1 MIKFKPGVGL
11 FTEDDMSSTVNTQ
24 NSMNP
29 PRANG
34 TVNNIPP
41 KQPNLNVD
49 FDDGEGNANPKPA
62 NPMGSVSSTV
72 NNVKPSAPTNT
83 LNTGT
88 STPNNNSSNSSTTTT
103 APTAS
108 TTNNP
113 ANPANVNNNPGKRPV
128 GEEVMTKEFKQIVS
142 EYMDIMDYKTNKRL
156 YALDE
161 DEQNTVLLSLTNKI
175 YQMIVAKIDDIE
187 KGDIPK
193 SRGDITRLPK
203 YQQLKDCAKTLT
215 AIFEQYKED
224 TTPVRVI
231 ENAIANLEDNADVFT
246 QSYMAKIDFGI
257 MLYESVT
264 LAVIGSISYM
274 IACCIE
280 YVKDPKNDGLTIVM
294 DKTGVAKVKEHLLYE
309 NLVKFNESCRTND
322 VENALRPLIKNRTQN
337 LFGVGGFV
345 LVKGILIAIPLIL
358 ALIPLIKDLVYYFFA
373 ARQRVSVYFDIQAD
387 LLEMNAAE
395 LKDNPN
401 ITTDAD
407 KKSVIR
413 KQLQVARTFRQ
424 IADKLAVEAKTA
436 ENKADKEIKKD
447 NKKYRIDDVETNPAE
462 VSDGPLF

>member
-1 MIKFKPGVGL
+1 MITYQAGIRPFN
-11 FTEDDMSSTVNTQ
+11 EDDMSSTVNTP

-29 PRANG
+29 PRSNG

-41 KQPNLNVD
+41 KETKPANIN
-49 FDDGEGNANPKPA
+49 FDDGEGDANPKPI
-62 NPMGSVSSTV
+62 NPAGNVASTV
-72 NNVKPSAPTNT
+72 NMVKPSAPTNT
-83 LNTGT
+83 N
-88 STPNNNSSNSSTTTT
+88 STPTSNNI
-103 APTAS
+103 
-108 TTNNP
+108 
-113 ANPANVNNNPGKRPV
+113 ANPANQMNNNPNKRAV

-142 EYMDIMDYKTNKRL
+142 EYMDITDYKTNTRL
-156 YALDE
+156 YNLDE
-161 DEQNTVLLSLTNKI
+161 AEQNTVLLSLTNKL
-175 YQMIVAKIDDIE
+175 YQMIVAKIDDVE

-203 YQQLKDCAKTLT
+203 YNQLKECAKTLT
-215 AIFEQYKED
+215 SIFEQYKED
-224 TTPVRVI
+224 TAPIKVI
-231 ENAIANLEDNADVFT
+231 ENAIDNLEDNSDVFV
-246 QSYMAKIDFGI
+246 QSYMAKVDFGI
-257 MLYESVT
+257 MIYESVT
-264 LAVIGSISYM
+264 LAVIGSLSYM

-309 NLVKFNESCRTND
+309 NLVKFNEACRTND
-322 VENALRPLIKNRTQN
+322 IENALRPLIKNRTQN
-337 LFGVGGFV
+337 LFGVGGLV
-345 LVKGILIAIPLIL
+345 LVKGLLIAVPVII
-358 ALIPLIKDLVYYFFA
+358 ALIPLVKDLVYYFFA

-387 LLEMNAAE
+387 LLEMNANE

-407 KKSVIR
+407 RKSVIR

-447 NKKYRIDDVETNPAE
+447 NKKYRIDDVETNPADA
-462 VSDGPLF
+462 SDGPLF

>member
-1 MIKFKPGVGL
+1 MITYQAGIRPFN
-11 FTEDDMSSTVNTQ
+11 EDDMSSTVNTP

-29 PRANG
+29 PRSNG

-41 KQPNLNVD
+41 KETKPANIN
-49 FDDGEGNANPKPA
+49 FDDGEGDANPKPI
-62 NPMGSVSSTV
+62 NPAGNVGSTV
-72 NNVKPSAPTNT
+72 NMVKPSAPTNT
-83 LNTGT
+83 N
-88 STPNNNSSNSSTTTT
+88 STPSNNI
-103 APTAS
+103 
-108 TTNNP
+108 
-113 ANPANVNNNPGKRPV
+113 ANPANQMNNNPNKRAV

-142 EYMDIMDYKTNKRL
+142 EYMDITDYKTNTRL
-156 YALDE
+156 YNLDE
-161 DEQNTVLLSLTNKI
+161 AEQNTVLLSLTNKL
-175 YQMIVAKIDDIE
+175 YQMIVAKIDDVE

-203 YQQLKDCAKTLT
+203 YNQLKECAKTLT
-215 AIFEQYKED
+215 SIFEQYKED
-224 TTPVRVI
+224 TAPIKVI
-231 ENAIANLEDNADVFT
+231 ENAIDNLEDNSDVFV
-246 QSYMAKIDFGI
+246 QSYMAKVDFGI
-257 MLYESVT
+257 MIYESVT
-264 LAVIGSISYM
+264 LAVIGSLSYM

-309 NLVKFNESCRTND
+309 NLVKFNEACRTND
-322 VENALRPLIKNRTQN
+322 IENAIRPLIKNRTQN
-337 LFGVGGFV
+337 LFGVGGLV
-345 LVKGILIAIPLIL
+345 LVKGILIAIPVII
-358 ALIPLIKDLVYYFFA
+358 ALIPLVKDLVYYFFA

-387 LLEMNAAE
+387 LLEMNANE

-407 KKSVIR
+407 RKSVIR

-447 NKKYRIDDVETNPAE
+447 NKKYRIDDVETNPADA
-462 VSDGPLF
+462 SDGPLF

>member
-1 MIKFKPGVGL
+1 MITYQAGIRPFN
-11 FTEDDMSSTVNTQ
+11 EDDMSSTVNTP

-29 PRANG
+29 PRSNG

-41 KQPNLNVD
+41 KETKPANIN
-49 FDDGEGNANPKPA
+49 FDDGEGDANPKPI
-62 NPMGSVSSTV
+62 NPAGNVASTV
-72 NNVKPSAPTNT
+72 NMVKPSAPTNT
-83 LNTGT
+83 NNTP
-88 STPNNNSSNSSTTTT
+88 SNNI
-103 APTAS
+103 
-108 TTNNP
+108 
-113 ANPANVNNNPGKRPV
+113 ANPANQMNNNPNKRAV

-142 EYMDIMDYKTNKRL
+142 EYMDITDYKTNTRL
-156 YALDE
+156 YNLDE
-161 DEQNTVLLSLTNKI
+161 AEQNTVLLSLTNKL
-175 YQMIVAKIDDIE
+175 YQMIVAKIDDVE

-203 YQQLKDCAKTLT
+203 YNQLKECAKTLT
-215 AIFEQYKED
+215 SIFEQYKED
-224 TTPVRVI
+224 TAPIKVI
-231 ENAIANLEDNADVFT
+231 ENAIDNLEDNSDVFV
-246 QSYMAKIDFGI
+246 QSYMAKVDFGI
-257 MLYESVT
+257 MIYESVT
-264 LAVIGSISYM
+264 LAVIGSLSYM

-309 NLVKFNESCRTND
+309 NLVKFNEACRTND
-322 VENALRPLIKNRTQN
+322 IENAIRPLIKNRTQN
-337 LFGVGGFV
+337 LFGVGGLV
-345 LVKGILIAIPLIL
+345 LVKGILIAIPVII
-358 ALIPLIKDLVYYFFA
+358 ALIPLVKDLVYYFFA

-387 LLEMNAAE
+387 LLEMNANE

-407 KKSVIR
+407 RKSVIR

-447 NKKYRIDDVETNPAE
+447 NKKYRIDDVETNPADA
-462 VSDGPLF
+462 SDGPLF

>member
-1 MIKFKPGVGL
+1 MITYQAGIRPFN
-11 FTEDDMSSTVNTQ
+11 EDDMSSTVNTP

-29 PRANG
+29 PRSNG

-41 KQPNLNVD
+41 KETKPANIN
-49 FDDGEGNANPKPA
+49 FDDGEGDANPKPI
-62 NPMGSVSSTV
+62 NPAGNVASTV
-72 NNVKPSAPTNT
+72 NMVKPSAPTNT
-83 LNTGT
+83 N
-88 STPNNNSSNSSTTTT
+88 STPSNNI
-103 APTAS
+103 AS
-108 TTNNP
+108 P
-113 ANPANVNNNPGKRPV
+113 ANQMNNNPNKRAV

-142 EYMDIMDYKTNKRL
+142 EYMDITDYKTNTRL
-156 YALDE
+156 YNLDE
-161 DEQNTVLLSLTNKI
+161 AEQNTVLLSLTNKL
-175 YQMIVAKIDDIE
+175 YQMIVAKIDDVE

-203 YQQLKDCAKTLT
+203 YNQLKECAKTLT
-215 AIFEQYKED
+215 SIFEQYKED
-224 TTPVRVI
+224 TAPVKVI
-231 ENAIANLEDNADVFT
+231 ENAIDNLEDNSDVFV
-246 QSYMAKIDFGI
+246 QAYMAKVDFGI
-257 MLYESVT
+257 MIYESVT
-264 LAVIGSISYM
+264 LAVIGSLSYM

-309 NLVKFNESCRTND
+309 NLVKFNEACRTND
-322 VENALRPLIKNRTQN
+322 IENAIRPLIKNRTQN
-337 LFGVGGFV
+337 LFGVGGLV
-345 LVKGILIAIPLIL
+345 LVKGILIAIPVII
-358 ALIPLIKDLVYYFFA
+358 ALIPLVKDLVYYFFA

-387 LLEMNAAE
+387 LLEMNANE

-407 KKSVIR
+407 RKSVIR

-447 NKKYRIDDVETNPAE
+447 NKKYRIDDVETNPSE

>member
-1 MIKFKPGVGL
+1 MITYQAGIRPFN
-11 FTEDDMSSTVNTQ
+11 EDDMSSTVNTP

-29 PRANG
+29 PRSNG

-41 KQPNLNVD
+41 KETKPANIN
-49 FDDGEGNANPKPA
+49 FDDGEGDANPKPI
-62 NPMGSVSSTV
+62 NPAGNVASTV
-72 NNVKPSAPTNT
+72 NMVKPSAPTNT
-83 LNTGT
+83 NNTP
-88 STPNNNSSNSSTTTT
+88 SNNI
-103 APTAS
+103 
-108 TTNNP
+108 
-113 ANPANVNNNPGKRPV
+113 ANPANQMNNNPNKRAV

-142 EYMDIMDYKTNKRL
+142 EYMDITDYKTNTRL
-156 YALDE
+156 YNLDE
-161 DEQNTVLLSLTNKI
+161 AEQNTVLLSLTNKL
-175 YQMIVAKIDDIE
+175 YQMIVAKIDDVE

-203 YQQLKDCAKTLT
+203 YNQLKECAKTLT
-215 AIFEQYKED
+215 SIFEQYKED
-224 TTPVRVI
+224 TAPIKVI
-231 ENAIANLEDNADVFT
+231 ENAIDNLEDNSDVFV
-246 QSYMAKIDFGI
+246 QSYMAKVDFGI
-257 MLYESVT
+257 MIYESVT
-264 LAVIGSISYM
+264 LAVIGSLSYM

-309 NLVKFNESCRTND
+309 NLVKFNEACRTND
-322 VENALRPLIKNRTQN
+322 IENALRPLIKNRTQN
-337 LFGVGGFV
+337 LFGVGGLV
-345 LVKGILIAIPLIL
+345 LVKGLLIAVPVII
-358 ALIPLIKDLVYYFFA
+358 ALIPLVKDLVYYFFA

-387 LLEMNAAE
+387 LLEMNANE

-407 KKSVIR
+407 RKSVIR

-447 NKKYRIDDVETNPAE
+447 NKKYRIDDVETNPADA
-462 VSDGPLF
+462 SDGPLF

>member
-1 MIKFKPGVGL
+1 MITYQAGIRPFN
-11 FTEDDMSSTVNTQ
+11 EDDMSSTVNTP

-29 PRANG
+29 PRSNG

-41 KQPNLNVD
+41 KETKPANIN
-49 FDDGEGNANPKPA
+49 FDDGEGDANPKPI
-62 NPMGSVSSTV
+62 NPAGNVASTV
-72 NNVKPSAPTNT
+72 NMVKPSAPTNT
-83 LNTGT
+83 NNTP
-88 STPNNNSSNSSTTTT
+88 SNNI
-103 APTAS
+103 
-108 TTNNP
+108 
-113 ANPANVNNNPGKRPV
+113 ANPANQMNNNPNKRAV

-142 EYMDIMDYKTNKRL
+142 EYMDITDYKTNTRL
-156 YALDE
+156 YNLDE
-161 DEQNTVLLSLTNKI
+161 AEQNTVLLSLTNKL

-203 YQQLKDCAKTLT
+203 YNQLKECAKTLT
-215 AIFEQYKED
+215 SIFEQYKED
-224 TTPVRVI
+224 TAPVKVI
-231 ENAIANLEDNADVFT
+231 ENAIDNLEDNSDVFV
-246 QSYMAKIDFGI
+246 QAYMAKVDFGI
-257 MLYESVT
+257 MIYESVT
-264 LAVIGSISYM
+264 LAVIGSLSYM

-309 NLVKFNESCRTND
+309 NLVKFNEACRTND
-322 VENALRPLIKNRTQN
+322 IENAIRPLIKNRTQN
-337 LFGVGGFV
+337 LFGVGGLV
-345 LVKGILIAIPLIL
+345 LVKGLLIAVPVII
-358 ALIPLIKDLVYYFFA
+358 ALIPLVKDLVYYFFA

-387 LLEMNAAE
+387 LLEMNANE

-407 KKSVIR
+407 RKSVIR

-447 NKKYRIDDVETNPAE
+447 NKKYRIDDVETNPADA
-462 VSDGPLF
+462 SDGPLF

>member
-1 MIKFKPGVGL
+1 MITYQAGIRPFN
-11 FTEDDMSSTVNTQ
+11 EDDMSSTVNTP

-29 PRANG
+29 PRSNG

-41 KQPNLNVD
+41 KETKPANIN
-49 FDDGEGNANPKPA
+49 FDDGEGDANPKPI
-62 NPMGSVSSTV
+62 NPAGNVASTV
-72 NNVKPSAPTNT
+72 NMVKPSAPTNT
-83 LNTGT
+83 NT
-88 STPNNNSSNSSTTTT
+88 TPSNNI
-103 APTAS
+103 
-108 TTNNP
+108 
-113 ANPANVNNNPGKRPV
+113 ANPANQMNNNPNKRAV

-142 EYMDIMDYKTNKRL
+142 EYMDITDYKTNTRL
-156 YALDE
+156 YNLDE
-161 DEQNTVLLSLTNKI
+161 AEQNTVLLSLTNKL
-175 YQMIVAKIDDIE
+175 YQMIVAKIDDVE

-203 YQQLKDCAKTLT
+203 YNQLKECAKTLT
-215 AIFEQYKED
+215 SIFEQYKED
-224 TTPVRVI
+224 TAPVKVI
-231 ENAIANLEDNADVFT
+231 ENAIDNLEDNSDVFV
-246 QSYMAKIDFGI
+246 QSYMAKVDFGI
-257 MLYESVT
+257 MIYESVT
-264 LAVIGSISYM
+264 LAVIGSLSYM

-309 NLVKFNESCRTND
+309 NLVKFNEACRTND
-322 VENALRPLIKNRTQN
+322 IENAIRPLIKNRTQN
-337 LFGVGGFV
+337 LFGVGGLV
-345 LVKGILIAIPLIL
+345 LVKGILIAIPVII
-358 ALIPLIKDLVYYFFA
+358 ALIPLVKDLVYYFFA

-387 LLEMNAAE
+387 LLEMNANE

-407 KKSVIR
+407 RKSVIR

-447 NKKYRIDDVETNPAE
+447 NKKYRIDDVETNPADA
-462 VSDGPLF
+462 SDGPLF

>member
-1 MIKFKPGVGL
+1 MITYQAGIRPFN
-11 FTEDDMSSTVNTQ
+11 EDDMSSTVNTP

-29 PRANG
+29 PRSNG

-41 KQPNLNVD
+41 KETKPANIN
-49 FDDGEGNANPKPA
+49 FDDGEGDANPKPI
-62 NPMGSVSSTV
+62 NPAGNVASTV
-72 NNVKPSAPTNT
+72 NMVKPSAPTNT
-83 LNTGT
+83 N
-88 STPNNNSSNSSTTTT
+88 STPSNNI
-103 APTAS
+103 AS
-108 TTNNP
+108 P
-113 ANPANVNNNPGKRPV
+113 ANQMNNNPNKRAV

-142 EYMDIMDYKTNKRL
+142 EYMDITDYKTNTRL
-156 YALDE
+156 YNLDE
-161 DEQNTVLLSLTNKI
+161 AEQNTVLLSLTNKL
-175 YQMIVAKIDDIE
+175 YQMIVAKIDDVE

-203 YQQLKDCAKTLT
+203 YNQLKECAKTLT
-215 AIFEQYKED
+215 SIFEQYKED
-224 TTPVRVI
+224 TAPVKVI
-231 ENAIANLEDNADVFT
+231 ENAIDNLEDNSDVFV
-246 QSYMAKIDFGI
+246 QAYMAKVDFGI
-257 MLYESVT
+257 MIYESVT
-264 LAVIGSISYM
+264 LAVIGSLSYM

-309 NLVKFNESCRTND
+309 NLVKFNEACRTND
-322 VENALRPLIKNRTQN
+322 IENAIRPLIKNRTQN
-337 LFGVGGFV
+337 LFGVGGLV
-345 LVKGILIAIPLIL
+345 LVKGILIAIPVII
-358 ALIPLIKDLVYYFFA
+358 ALIPLVKDLVYYFFA

-387 LLEMNAAE
+387 LLEMNANE

-407 KKSVIR
+407 RKSVIR

-447 NKKYRIDDVETNPAE
+447 NKKYRIDDVETNPADA
-462 VSDGPLF
+462 SDGPLF

>member
-1 MIKFKPGVGL
+1 MITYQAGIRPFN
-11 FTEDDMSSTVNTQ
+11 EDDMSSTVNTP

-29 PRANG
+29 PRSNG

-41 KQPNLNVD
+41 KETKPANIN
-49 FDDGEGNANPKPA
+49 FDDGEGDANPKPI
-62 NPMGSVSSTV
+62 NPAGNVASTV
-72 NNVKPSAPTNT
+72 NMVKPSAPTNT
-83 LNTGT
+83 NNTP
-88 STPNNNSSNSSTTTT
+88 SNNI
-103 APTAS
+103 
-108 TTNNP
+108 
-113 ANPANVNNNPGKRPV
+113 ANPANQMNNNPNKRAV

-142 EYMDIMDYKTNKRL
+142 EYMDITDYKTNTRL
-156 YALDE
+156 YNLDE
-161 DEQNTVLLSLTNKI
+161 AEQNTVLLSLTNKL

-203 YQQLKDCAKTLT
+203 YNQLKECAKTLT
-215 AIFEQYKED
+215 SIFEQYKED
-224 TTPVRVI
+224 TAPIKVI
-231 ENAIANLEDNADVFT
+231 ENAIDNLEDNSDVFV
-246 QSYMAKIDFGI
+246 QSYMAKVDFGI
-257 MLYESVT
+257 MIYESVT
-264 LAVIGSISYM
+264 LAVIGSLSYM

-309 NLVKFNESCRTND
+309 NLVKFNEACRTND
-322 VENALRPLIKNRTQN
+322 IENAIRPLIKNRTQN
-337 LFGVGGFV
+337 LFGVGGLV
-345 LVKGILIAIPLIL
+345 LVKGLLIAVPVII
-358 ALIPLIKDLVYYFFA
+358 ALIPLVKDLVYYFFA

-387 LLEMNAAE
+387 LLEMNANE

-407 KKSVIR
+407 RKSVIR

-447 NKKYRIDDVETNPAE
+447 NKKYRIDDVETNPADA
-462 VSDGPLF
+462 SDGPLF

>member
-1 MIKFKPGVGL
+1 MITYQAGIRPFN
-11 FTEDDMSSTVNTQ
+11 EDDMSSTVNTP

-29 PRANG
+29 PRSNG

-41 KQPNLNVD
+41 KETKPANIN
-49 FDDGEGNANPKPA
+49 FDDGEGDANPKPI
-62 NPMGSVSSTV
+62 NPAGNVASTV
-72 NNVKPSAPTNT
+72 NMVKPSAPTNT
-83 LNTGT
+83 NNTP
-88 STPNNNSSNSSTTTT
+88 SNNI
-103 APTAS
+103 
-108 TTNNP
+108 
-113 ANPANVNNNPGKRPV
+113 ANPANQMNNNPNKRAV

-142 EYMDIMDYKTNKRL
+142 EYMDITDYKTNTRL
-156 YALDE
+156 YNLDE
-161 DEQNTVLLSLTNKI
+161 AEQNTVLLSLTNKL

-203 YQQLKDCAKTLT
+203 YNQLKECAKTLT
-215 AIFEQYKED
+215 SIFEQYKED
-224 TTPVRVI
+224 TVPIKVI
-231 ENAIANLEDNADVFT
+231 ENAIDNLEDNSDVFV
-246 QSYMAKIDFGI
+246 QSYMAKVDFGI
-257 MLYESVT
+257 MIYESVT
-264 LAVIGSISYM
+264 LAVIGSLSYM

-309 NLVKFNESCRTND
+309 NLVKFNEACRTND
-322 VENALRPLIKNRTQN
+322 IENAIRPLIKNRTQN
-337 LFGVGGFV
+337 LFGVGGLV
-345 LVKGILIAIPLIL
+345 LVKGLLIAVPVII
-358 ALIPLIKDLVYYFFA
+358 ALIPLVKDLVYYFFA

-387 LLEMNAAE
+387 LLEMNANE

-401 ITTDAD
+401 ITTDSD
-407 KKSVIR
+407 RKSVIR

-447 NKKYRIDDVETNPAE
+447 NKKYRIDDVETNPADA
-462 VSDGPLF
+462 SDGPLF

>member
-1 MIKFKPGVGL
+1 MITYQAGIRPFN
-11 FTEDDMSSTVNTQ
+11 EDDMSSTVNTP

-29 PRANG
+29 PRSNG

-41 KQPNLNVD
+41 KETKPANIN
-49 FDDGEGNANPKPA
+49 FDDGEGDANPKPI
-62 NPMGSVSSTV
+62 NPAGNVASTV
-72 NNVKPSAPTNT
+72 NMVKPSAPTNT
-83 LNTGT
+83 NNTP
-88 STPNNNSSNSSTTTT
+88 SNNI
-103 APTAS
+103 
-108 TTNNP
+108 
-113 ANPANVNNNPGKRPV
+113 ANPANQMNNNPNKRAV

-142 EYMDIMDYKTNKRL
+142 EYMDITDYKTNTRL
-156 YALDE
+156 YNLDE
-161 DEQNTVLLSLTNKI
+161 AEQNTVLLSLTNKL
-175 YQMIVAKIDDIE
+175 YQMIVAKIDDVE

-203 YQQLKDCAKTLT
+203 YNQLKECAKTLT
-215 AIFEQYKED
+215 SIFEQYKED
-224 TTPVRVI
+224 TAPIKVI
-231 ENAIANLEDNADVFT
+231 ENAIDNLEDNSDVFV
-246 QSYMAKIDFGI
+246 QSYMAKVDFGI
-257 MLYESVT
+257 MIYESVT
-264 LAVIGSISYM
+264 LAVISSLSYM

-309 NLVKFNESCRTND
+309 NLVKFNEACRTND
-322 VENALRPLIKNRTQN
+322 IENALRPLIKNRTQN
-337 LFGVGGFV
+337 LFGVGGLV
-345 LVKGILIAIPLIL
+345 LVKGLLIAVPVII
-358 ALIPLIKDLVYYFFA
+358 ALIPLVKDLVYYFFA

-387 LLEMNAAE
+387 LLEMNANE

-407 KKSVIR
+407 RKSVIR

-447 NKKYRIDDVETNPAE
+447 NKKYRIDDVETNPADA
-462 VSDGPLF
+462 SDGPLF

>member
-1 MIKFKPGVGL
+1 MITYQAGIRPFN
-11 FTEDDMSSTVNTQ
+11 EDDMSSTVNTP

-29 PRANG
+29 PRSNG

-41 KQPNLNVD
+41 KETKPANIN
-49 FDDGEGNANPKPA
+49 FDDGEGDANPKPI
-62 NPMGSVSSTV
+62 NPAGNVASTV
-72 NNVKPSAPTNT
+72 NMVKPSAPTNT
-83 LNTGT
+83 N
-88 STPNNNSSNSSTTTT
+88 STPSNNI
-103 APTAS
+103 
-108 TTNNP
+108 
-113 ANPANVNNNPGKRPV
+113 ANPVNQMNNNPNKRAV

-142 EYMDIMDYKTNKRL
+142 EYMDITDYKTNTRL
-156 YALDE
+156 YNLDE
-161 DEQNTVLLSLTNKI
+161 AEQNTVLLSLTNKL
-175 YQMIVAKIDDIE
+175 YQMIVAKIDDVE

-203 YQQLKDCAKTLT
+203 YNQLKECAKTLT
-215 AIFEQYKED
+215 SIFEQYKED
-224 TTPVRVI
+224 TAPIKVI
-231 ENAIANLEDNADVFT
+231 ENAIDNLEDNSDVFV
-246 QSYMAKIDFGI
+246 QSYMAKVDFGI
-257 MLYESVT
+257 MIYESVT
-264 LAVIGSISYM
+264 LAVIGSLSYM

-309 NLVKFNESCRTND
+309 NLVKFNEACRTND
-322 VENALRPLIKNRTQN
+322 IENAIRPLIKNRTQN
-337 LFGVGGFV
+337 LFGVGGLV
-345 LVKGILIAIPLIL
+345 LVKGLLIAVPVII
-358 ALIPLIKDLVYYFFA
+358 ALIPLVKDLVYYFFA

-387 LLEMNAAE
+387 LLEMNANE

-407 KKSVIR
+407 RKSVIR

-447 NKKYRIDDVETNPAE
+447 NKKYRIDDVETNPADA
-462 VSDGPLF
+462 SDGPLF

>member
-1 MIKFKPGVGL
+1 MITYQAGIRPFN
-11 FTEDDMSSTVNTQ
+11 EDDMSSTVNTP

-29 PRANG
+29 PRSNG

-41 KQPNLNVD
+41 KETKPANIN
-49 FDDGEGNANPKPA
+49 FDDGEGDANPKPI
-62 NPMGSVSSTV
+62 NPAGNVASTV
-72 NNVKPSAPTNT
+72 NMVKPSAPTNT
-83 LNTGT
+83 NNTP
-88 STPNNNSSNSSTTTT
+88 SNNI
-103 APTAS
+103 
-108 TTNNP
+108 
-113 ANPANVNNNPGKRPV
+113 ANPANQMNNNPNKRAV

-142 EYMDIMDYKTNKRL
+142 EYMDITDYKTNTRL
-156 YALDE
+156 YNLDE
-161 DEQNTVLLSLTNKI
+161 AEQNTVLLSLTNKL

-203 YQQLKDCAKTLT
+203 YNQLKECAKTLT
-215 AIFEQYKED
+215 SIFEQYKED
-224 TTPVRVI
+224 TAPIKVI
-231 ENAIANLEDNADVFT
+231 ENAIDNLEDNSDVFV
-246 QSYMAKIDFGI
+246 QSYMAKVDFGI
-257 MLYESVT
+257 MIYESVT
-264 LAVIGSISYM
+264 LAVIGSLSYM

-309 NLVKFNESCRTND
+309 NLVKFNEACRTND
-322 VENALRPLIKNRTQN
+322 IENAIRPLIKNRTQN
-337 LFGVGGFV
+337 LFGVGGLV
-345 LVKGILIAIPLIL
+345 LVKGILIAIPVII
-358 ALIPLIKDLVYYFFA
+358 ALIPLVKDLVYYFFA

-387 LLEMNAAE
+387 LLEMNANE

-407 KKSVIR
+407 RKSVIR

-447 NKKYRIDDVETNPAE
+447 NKKYRIDDVETNPADA
-462 VSDGPLF
+462 SDGPLF

>member
-1 MIKFKPGVGL
+1 MITYQAGIRPFN
-11 FTEDDMSSTVNTQ
+11 EDDMSSTVNTP

-29 PRANG
+29 PRSNG

-41 KQPNLNVD
+41 KETKPANIN
-49 FDDGEGNANPKPA
+49 FDDGEGDANPKPI
-62 NPMGSVSSTV
+62 NPAGNVASTV
-72 NNVKPSAPTNT
+72 NMVKPSAPTNT
-83 LNTGT
+83 NNTP
-88 STPNNNSSNSSTTTT
+88 SNNI
-103 APTAS
+103 
-108 TTNNP
+108 
-113 ANPANVNNNPGKRPV
+113 ANPANQMNNNPNKRAV

-142 EYMDIMDYKTNKRL
+142 EYMDITDYKTNTRL
-156 YALDE
+156 YNLDE
-161 DEQNTVLLSLTNKI
+161 AEQNTVLLSLTNKL

-203 YQQLKDCAKTLT
+203 YNQLKECAKTLT
-215 AIFEQYKED
+215 SIFEQYKED
-224 TTPVRVI
+224 TAPIKVI
-231 ENAIANLEDNADVFT
+231 ENAIDNLEDNSDVFV
-246 QSYMAKIDFGI
+246 QSYMAKVDFGI
-257 MLYESVT
+257 MIYESVT
-264 LAVIGSISYM
+264 LAVIGSLSYM

-309 NLVKFNESCRTND
+309 NLVKFNEACRTND
-322 VENALRPLIKNRTQN
+322 IENAIRPLIKNRTQN
-337 LFGVGGFV
+337 LFGVGGLV
-345 LVKGILIAIPLIL
+345 LVKGILIAIPVII
-358 ALIPLIKDLVYYFFA
+358 ALIPLVKDLVYYFFA

-387 LLEMNAAE
+387 LLEMNANE

-401 ITTDAD
+401 INTDAD
-407 KKSVIR
+407 RKSVIR

-447 NKKYRIDDVETNPAE
+447 NKKYRIDDVETNPADA
-462 VSDGPLF
+462 SDGPLF

>member
-1 MIKFKPGVGL
+1 MITYQAGIRPFS
-11 FTEDDMSSTVNTQ
+11 EDDMSSTVNTP

-29 PRANG
+29 PRSNG

-41 KQPNLNVD
+41 KETKPANIN
-49 FDDGEGNANPKPA
+49 FDDGEGDANPKPI
-62 NPMGSVSSTV
+62 NPAGNVASTV
-72 NNVKPSAPTNT
+72 NMVKPSAPTNT
-83 LNTGT
+83 NNTT
-88 STPNNNSSNSSTTTT
+88 SNNI
-103 APTAS
+103 
-108 TTNNP
+108 
-113 ANPANVNNNPGKRPV
+113 ANPANQMNNNPNKRAV

-142 EYMDIMDYKTNKRL
+142 EYMDITDYKTNTRL
-156 YALDE
+156 YNLDE
-161 DEQNTVLLSLTNKI
+161 AEQNTVLLSLTNKL
-175 YQMIVAKIDDIE
+175 YQMIVAKIDDVE

-203 YQQLKDCAKTLT
+203 YSQLKECARTLT
-215 AIFEQYKED
+215 DIFEQYKED
-224 TTPVRVI
+224 TVPVKVI
-231 ENAIANLEDNADVFT
+231 ENAIDNLEDNSDVFV
-246 QSYMAKIDFGI
+246 QSYMAKVDFGI

-264 LAVIGSISYM
+264 LAVIGSLSYM

-309 NLVKFNESCRTND
+309 NLVKFNEACRTND
-322 VENALRPLIKNRTQN
+322 VENAIRPLIKNRTQN
-337 LFGVGGFV
+337 LFGVGGLV
-345 LVKGILIAIPLIL
+345 LVKGVLIAIPVII

-387 LLEMNAAE
+387 LLEMNANE

-424 IADKLAVEAKTA
+424 VADKLAVEAKTA

-447 NKKYRIDDVETNPAE
+447 NKKYRIDDVETNPSE

>member
-1 MIKFKPGVGL
+1 MITYQAGIRPFN
-11 FTEDDMSSTVNTQ
+11 EDDMSSTVNTP

-29 PRANG
+29 PRSNG

-41 KQPNLNVD
+41 KETKPANIN
-49 FDDGEGNANPKPA
+49 FDDGEGDANPKPI
-62 NPMGSVSSTV
+62 NPAGNVSSTV
-72 NNVKPSAPTNT
+72 NMVKPSAPTNT
-83 LNTGT
+83 NNTP
-88 STPNNNSSNSSTTTT
+88 SNNI
-103 APTAS
+103 
-108 TTNNP
+108 
-113 ANPANVNNNPGKRPV
+113 ANPANQMNNNPNKRAV

-142 EYMDIMDYKTNKRL
+142 EYMDITDYKTNTRL
-156 YALDE
+156 YNLDE
-161 DEQNTVLLSLTNKI
+161 AEQNTVLLSLTNKL
-175 YQMIVAKIDDIE
+175 YQMIVAKIDDVE

-203 YQQLKDCAKTLT
+203 YNQLKECAKTLT
-215 AIFEQYKED
+215 SIFEQYKED
-224 TTPVRVI
+224 TAPIKVI
-231 ENAIANLEDNADVFT
+231 ENAIDNLEDNSDVFV
-246 QSYMAKIDFGI
+246 QSYMAKVDFGI
-257 MLYESVT
+257 MIYESVT
-264 LAVIGSISYM
+264 LAVIGSLSYM

-309 NLVKFNESCRTND
+309 NLVKFNEACRTND
-322 VENALRPLIKNRTQN
+322 IENALRPLIKNRTQN
-337 LFGVGGFV
+337 LFGVGGLV
-345 LVKGILIAIPLIL
+345 LVKGLLIAVPVII
-358 ALIPLIKDLVYYFFA
+358 ALIPLVKDLVYYFFA

-387 LLEMNAAE
+387 LLEMNANE

-407 KKSVIR
+407 RKSVIR

-447 NKKYRIDDVETNPAE
+447 NKKYRIDDVETNPADA
-462 VSDGPLF
+462 SDGPLF

>member
-1 MIKFKPGVGL
+1 MITYQVGIRP
-11 FTEDDMSSTVNTQ
+11 FNEDDMSSTVNTP

-29 PRANG
+29 PRSNG

-41 KQPNLNVD
+41 KETKPANIN
-49 FDDGEGNANPKPA
+49 FDDGEGDANPKPI
-62 NPMGSVSSTV
+62 NPAGNVASTV
-72 NNVKPSAPTNT
+72 NMVKPSAPTNT
-83 LNTGT
+83 NNTP
-88 STPNNNSSNSSTTTT
+88 SNNI
-103 APTAS
+103 
-108 TTNNP
+108 
-113 ANPANVNNNPGKRPV
+113 ANPANQMNNNPNKRAV

-142 EYMDIMDYKTNKRL
+142 EYMDITDYKTNTRL
-156 YALDE
+156 YNLDE
-161 DEQNTVLLSLTNKI
+161 AEQNTVLLSLTNKL

-203 YQQLKDCAKTLT
+203 YNQMKECAKTLT
-215 AIFEQYKED
+215 SIFEQYKED
-224 TTPVRVI
+224 TAPIKVI
-231 ENAIANLEDNADVFT
+231 ENAIDNLEDNSDVFV
-246 QSYMAKIDFGI
+246 QSYMAKVDFGI
-257 MLYESVT
+257 MIYESVT
-264 LAVIGSISYM
+264 LAVIGSLSYM

-309 NLVKFNESCRTND
+309 NLVKFNEACRTND
-322 VENALRPLIKNRTQN
+322 IENAIRPLIKNRTQN
-337 LFGVGGFV
+337 LFGVGGLV
-345 LVKGILIAIPLIL
+345 LVKGILIAIPVII
-358 ALIPLIKDLVYYFFA
+358 ALIPLVKDLVYYFFA

-387 LLEMNAAE
+387 LLEMNANE

-407 KKSVIR
+407 RKSVIR

-447 NKKYRIDDVETNPAE
+447 NKKYRIDDVETNPADA
-462 VSDGPLF
+462 SDGPLF

>member
-1 MIKFKPGVGL
+1 MITYQAGIRPFN
-11 FTEDDMSSTVNTQ
+11 EDDMSSTVNTP

-29 PRANG
+29 PRSNG

-41 KQPNLNVD
+41 ANIN
-49 FDDGEGNANPKPA
+49 FDDGEGDANPKPI
-62 NPMGSVSSTV
+62 NPAGNVASTV
-72 NNVKPSAPTNT
+72 NMVKPSAPTNT
-83 LNTGT
+83 N
-88 STPNNNSSNSSTTTT
+88 STPSNNI
-103 APTAS
+103 
-108 TTNNP
+108 
-113 ANPANVNNNPGKRPV
+113 ANPANQMNNNPNKRAV

-142 EYMDIMDYKTNKRL
+142 EYMDITDYKTNTRL
-156 YALDE
+156 YNLDE
-161 DEQNTVLLSLTNKI
+161 AEQNTVLLSLTNKL
-175 YQMIVAKIDDIE
+175 YQMIVAKIDDVE

-203 YQQLKDCAKTLT
+203 YNQLKECAKTLT
-215 AIFEQYKED
+215 SIFEQYKED
-224 TTPVRVI
+224 TAPIKVI
-231 ENAIANLEDNADVFT
+231 ENAIDNLEDNSDVFV
-246 QSYMAKIDFGI
+246 QSYMAKVDFGI
-257 MLYESVT
+257 MIYESVT
-264 LAVIGSISYM
+264 LAVIGSLSYM

-309 NLVKFNESCRTND
+309 NLVKFNEACRTND
-322 VENALRPLIKNRTQN
+322 IENALRPLIKNRTQN
-337 LFGVGGFV
+337 LFGVGGLV
-345 LVKGILIAIPLIL
+345 LVKGLLIAVPVII
-358 ALIPLIKDLVYYFFA
+358 ALIPLVKDLVYYFFA

-387 LLEMNAAE
+387 LLEMNANE

-407 KKSVIR
+407 RKSVIR

-447 NKKYRIDDVETNPAE
+447 NKKYRIDDVETNPADA
-462 VSDGPLF
+462 SDGPLF

>member
-1 MIKFKPGVGL
+1 MITYQAGIRPFN
-11 FTEDDMSSTVNTQ
+11 EDDMSSTVNTP

-29 PRANG
+29 PRSNG

-41 KQPNLNVD
+41 KETKPANIN
-49 FDDGEGNANPKPA
+49 FDDGEGDANPKPI
-62 NPMGSVSSTV
+62 NPAGNVASTV
-72 NNVKPSAPTNT
+72 NMVKPSAPTNT
-83 LNTGT
+83 N
-88 STPNNNSSNSSTTTT
+88 STPSNNI
-103 APTAS
+103 
-108 TTNNP
+108 
-113 ANPANVNNNPGKRPV
+113 ANPANQMNNNPNKRAV

-142 EYMDIMDYKTNKRL
+142 EYMDITDYKTNTRL
-156 YALDE
+156 YNLDE
-161 DEQNTVLLSLTNKI
+161 AEQNTVLLSLTNKL
-175 YQMIVAKIDDIE
+175 YQMIVAKIDDVE

-203 YQQLKDCAKTLT
+203 YNQLKECAKTLT
-215 AIFEQYKED
+215 SIFEQYKED
-224 TTPVRVI
+224 TAPVKVI
-231 ENAIANLEDNADVFT
+231 ENAIDNLEDNSDVFV
-246 QSYMAKIDFGI
+246 QAYMAKVDFGI
-257 MLYESVT
+257 MIYESVT
-264 LAVIGSISYM
+264 LAVIGSLSYM

-309 NLVKFNESCRTND
+309 NLVKFNEACRTND
-322 VENALRPLIKNRTQN
+322 IENAIRPLIKNRTQN
-337 LFGVGGFV
+337 LFGVGGLV
-345 LVKGILIAIPLIL
+345 LVKGLLIAIPVII
-358 ALIPLIKDLVYYFFA
+358 ALIPLVKDLVYYFFA

-387 LLEMNAAE
+387 LLEMNANE

-407 KKSVIR
+407 RKSVIR

-447 NKKYRIDDVETNPAE
+447 NKKYRIDDVETNPADA
-462 VSDGPLF
+462 SDGPLF

>member
-1 MIKFKPGVGL
+1 MITYQAGIRPFN
-11 FTEDDMSSTVNTQ
+11 EDDMSSTVNTP

-29 PRANG
+29 PRSNG

-41 KQPNLNVD
+41 KETKPANIN
-49 FDDGEGNANPKPA
+49 FDDGEGDANPKPI
-62 NPMGSVSSTV
+62 NPAGNVASTV
-72 NNVKPSAPTNT
+72 NMVKPSTPTNT
-83 LNTGT
+83 N
-88 STPNNNSSNSSTTTT
+88 STPSNNI
-103 APTAS
+103 
-108 TTNNP
+108 
-113 ANPANVNNNPGKRPV
+113 ANPANQMNNNPNKRAV

-142 EYMDIMDYKTNKRL
+142 EYMDITDYKTNTRL
-156 YALDE
+156 YNLDE
-161 DEQNTVLLSLTNKI
+161 AEQNTVLLSLTNKL
-175 YQMIVAKIDDIE
+175 YQMIVAKIDDVE

-203 YQQLKDCAKTLT
+203 YNQLKECAKTLT
-215 AIFEQYKED
+215 SIFEQYKED
-224 TTPVRVI
+224 TAPIRVI
-231 ENAIANLEDNADVFT
+231 ENAIDNLEDNSDVFV
-246 QSYMAKIDFGI
+246 QSYMAKVDFGI
-257 MLYESVT
+257 MIYESVT
-264 LAVIGSISYM
+264 LAVIGSLSYM

-309 NLVKFNESCRTND
+309 NLVKFNEACRTND
-322 VENALRPLIKNRTQN
+322 IENALRPLIKNRTQN
-337 LFGVGGFV
+337 LFGVGGLV
-345 LVKGILIAIPLIL
+345 LVKGLLIAVPVII
-358 ALIPLIKDLVYYFFA
+358 ALIPLVKDLVYYFFA

-387 LLEMNAAE
+387 LLEMNANE

-407 KKSVIR
+407 RKSVIR

-447 NKKYRIDDVETNPAE
+447 NKKYRIDDVETNPSE

>member
-1 MIKFKPGVGL
+1 MITYQAGIRPFN
-11 FTEDDMSSTVNTQ
+11 EDDMSSTVNTP

-29 PRANG
+29 PRSNG

-41 KQPNLNVD
+41 KETKPANIN
-49 FDDGEGNANPKPA
+49 FDDGEGDANPKPI
-62 NPMGSVSSTV
+62 NPAGNVASTV
-72 NNVKPSAPTNT
+72 NMVKPSAPTNT
-83 LNTGT
+83 N
-88 STPNNNSSNSSTTTT
+88 STPSNNI
-103 APTAS
+103 
-108 TTNNP
+108 
-113 ANPANVNNNPGKRPV
+113 ANPANQMNNNPNKRAV

-142 EYMDIMDYKTNKRL
+142 EYMDITDYKTNTRL
-156 YALDE
+156 YNLDE
-161 DEQNTVLLSLTNKI
+161 AEQNTVLLSLTNKL
-175 YQMIVAKIDDIE
+175 YQMIVAKIDDVE

-203 YQQLKDCAKTLT
+203 YNQLKECAKTLT
-215 AIFEQYKED
+215 SIFEQYKED
-224 TTPVRVI
+224 TAPIKVI
-231 ENAIANLEDNADVFT
+231 ENAIDNLEDNSDVFV
-246 QSYMAKIDFGI
+246 QAYMAKVDFGI
-257 MLYESVT
+257 MIYESVT
-264 LAVIGSISYM
+264 LAVIGSLSYM

-309 NLVKFNESCRTND
+309 NLVKFNEACRTND
-322 VENALRPLIKNRTQN
+322 IENAIRPLIKNRTQN
-337 LFGVGGFV
+337 LFGVGGLV
-345 LVKGILIAIPLIL
+345 LVKGLLIAVPVII
-358 ALIPLIKDLVYYFFA
+358 ALIPLVKDLVYYFFA

-387 LLEMNAAE
+387 LLEMNANE

-407 KKSVIR
+407 RKSVIR

-447 NKKYRIDDVETNPAE
+447 NKKYRIDDVETNPADA
-462 VSDGPLF
+462 SDGPLF

>member
-1 MIKFKPGVGL
+1 MITYQAGIRPFN
-11 FTEDDMSSTVNTQ
+11 EDDMSSTVNTP

-29 PRANG
+29 PRSNG

-41 KQPNLNVD
+41 KETKPANIN
-49 FDDGEGNANPKPA
+49 FDDGEGDANPKPI
-62 NPMGSVSSTV
+62 NPAGNVASTV
-72 NNVKPSAPTNT
+72 NMVKPSAPTNT
-83 LNTGT
+83 N
-88 STPNNNSSNSSTTTT
+88 STPSNNI
-103 APTAS
+103 
-108 TTNNP
+108 
-113 ANPANVNNNPGKRPV
+113 ANPANQMNNNPNKRAV

-142 EYMDIMDYKTNKRL
+142 EYMDIIDYKTNTRL
-156 YALDE
+156 YNLDE
-161 DEQNTVLLSLTNKI
+161 AEQNTVLLSLTNKL
-175 YQMIVAKIDDIE
+175 YQMIVAKIDDVE

-203 YQQLKDCAKTLT
+203 YNQLKECAKTLT
-215 AIFEQYKED
+215 SIFEQYKED
-224 TTPVRVI
+224 TAPIKVI
-231 ENAIANLEDNADVFT
+231 ENAIDNLEDNSDVFV
-246 QSYMAKIDFGI
+246 QSYMAKVDFGI
-257 MLYESVT
+257 MIYESVT
-264 LAVIGSISYM
+264 LAVIGSLSYM

-309 NLVKFNESCRTND
+309 NLVKFNEACRTND
-322 VENALRPLIKNRTQN
+322 IENALRPLIKNRTQN
-337 LFGVGGFV
+337 LFGVGGLV
-345 LVKGILIAIPLIL
+345 LVKGLLIAVPVII
-358 ALIPLIKDLVYYFFA
+358 ALIPLVKDLVYYFFA

-387 LLEMNAAE
+387 LLEMNANE

-407 KKSVIR
+407 RKSVIR

-447 NKKYRIDDVETNPAE
+447 NKKYRIDDVETNPADA
-462 VSDGPLF
+462 SDGPLF

>member
-1 MIKFKPGVGL
+1 MITYQAGIRPFN
-11 FTEDDMSSTVNTQ
+11 EDDMSSTVNTP

-29 PRANG
+29 PRSNG

-41 KQPNLNVD
+41 KETKPVNIN
-49 FDDGEGNANPKPA
+49 FDDGEGDANPKPI
-62 NPMGSVSSTV
+62 NPAGNVASTV
-72 NNVKPSAPTNT
+72 NMVKPSAPTNT
-83 LNTGT
+83 N
-88 STPNNNSSNSSTTTT
+88 STPSNNI
-103 APTAS
+103 
-108 TTNNP
+108 
-113 ANPANVNNNPGKRPV
+113 ANPANQMNNNPNKRAV

-142 EYMDIMDYKTNKRL
+142 EYMDITDYKTNTRL
-156 YALDE
+156 YNLDE
-161 DEQNTVLLSLTNKI
+161 AEQNTVLLSLTNKL
-175 YQMIVAKIDDIE
+175 YQMIVAKIDDVE

-203 YQQLKDCAKTLT
+203 YNQLKECAKTLT
-215 AIFEQYKED
+215 SIFEQYKED
-224 TTPVRVI
+224 TAPIKVI
-231 ENAIANLEDNADVFT
+231 ENAIDNLEDNSDVFV
-246 QSYMAKIDFGI
+246 QSYMAKVDFGI
-257 MLYESVT
+257 MIYESVT
-264 LAVIGSISYM
+264 LAVIGSLSYM

-309 NLVKFNESCRTND
+309 NLVKFNEACRTND
-322 VENALRPLIKNRTQN
+322 IENAIRPLIKNRTQN
-337 LFGVGGFV
+337 LFGVGGLV
-345 LVKGILIAIPLIL
+345 LVKGLLIAVPVII
-358 ALIPLIKDLVYYFFA
+358 ALIPLVKDLVYYFFA

-387 LLEMNAAE
+387 LLEMNANE

-407 KKSVIR
+407 RKSVIR

-447 NKKYRIDDVETNPAE
+447 NKKYRIDDVETNPADA
-462 VSDGPLF
+462 SDGPLF

>member
-1 MIKFKPGVGL
+1 MITYQAGIRPFS
-11 FTEDDMSSTVNTQ
+11 EDDMSSTVNTP

-29 PRANG
+29 PRSNG

-41 KQPNLNVD
+41 KETKPANIN
-49 FDDGEGNANPKPA
+49 FDDGEGDANPKPI
-62 NPMGSVSSTV
+62 NPAGNVASTV
-72 NNVKPSAPTNT
+72 NIVKPSAPTNT
-83 LNTGT
+83 NNTP
-88 STPNNNSSNSSTTTT
+88 SNNIT
-103 APTAS
+103 
-108 TTNNP
+108 NP
-113 ANPANVNNNPGKRPV
+113 ANQMNNNPNKRAV

-142 EYMDIMDYKTNKRL
+142 EYMDITDYKTNTRL
-156 YALDE
+156 YNLDE
-161 DEQNTVLLSLTNKI
+161 AEQNTVLLSLTNKL
-175 YQMIVAKIDDIE
+175 YQMIVAKIDDVE

-203 YQQLKDCAKTLT
+203 YAQLKECARTLT
-215 AIFEQYKED
+215 DIFEQYKED
-224 TTPVRVI
+224 TAPVKVI
-231 ENAIANLEDNADVFT
+231 ENAIDNLDDNSDVFV
-246 QSYMAKIDFGI
+246 QSYMAKVDFGI

-264 LAVIGSISYM
+264 LAVIGSLSYM

-309 NLVKFNESCRTND
+309 NLVKFNEACRTND
-322 VENALRPLIKNRTQN
+322 VENAIRPLIKNRTQN
-337 LFGVGGFV
+337 LFGVGGMV
-345 LVKGILIAIPLIL
+345 LVKGLLIAVPTII

-387 LLEMNAAE
+387 LLEMNANE

-447 NKKYRIDDVETNPAE
+447 NKKYRIDDVETNPSE

>member
-1 MIKFKPGVGL
+1 MITYQAGIRPFN
-11 FTEDDMSSTVNTQ
+11 EDDMSSTVNTP

-29 PRANG
+29 PRSNG

-41 KQPNLNVD
+41 KETKPANIN
-49 FDDGEGNANPKPA
+49 FDDGEGDANPKPI
-62 NPMGSVSSTV
+62 NPAGNVASTV
-72 NNVKPSAPTNT
+72 NMVKPSAPTNT
-83 LNTGT
+83 N
-88 STPNNNSSNSSTTTT
+88 STPSNNI
-103 APTAS
+103 
-108 TTNNP
+108 
-113 ANPANVNNNPGKRPV
+113 ANPANQMNNNPNKRAV

-142 EYMDIMDYKTNKRL
+142 EYMDITDYKTNTRL
-156 YALDE
+156 YNLDE
-161 DEQNTVLLSLTNKI
+161 AEQNTVLLSLTNKL
-175 YQMIVAKIDDIE
+175 YQMIVAKIDDVE

-203 YQQLKDCAKTLT
+203 YNQLKECAKTLT
-215 AIFEQYKED
+215 SIFEQYKED
-224 TTPVRVI
+224 TAPVKVI
-231 ENAIANLEDNADVFT
+231 ENAIDNLEDNSDVFV
-246 QSYMAKIDFGI
+246 QAYMAKVDFGI
-257 MLYESVT
+257 MIYESVT
-264 LAVIGSISYM
+264 LAVIGSLSYM

-309 NLVKFNESCRTND
+309 NLVKFNEACRTND
-322 VENALRPLIKNRTQN
+322 VENAIRPLIKNRTQN
-337 LFGVGGFV
+337 LFGVGGMV
-345 LVKGILIAIPLIL
+345 LVKGLLIAVPTII

-387 LLEMNAAE
+387 LLEMNANE

-447 NKKYRIDDVETNPAE
+447 NKKYRIDDVETNPSE

>member
-1 MIKFKPGVGL
+1 MITYQAGIRPFN
-11 FTEDDMSSTVNTQ
+11 EDDMSSTVNTP

-29 PRANG
+29 PRSNG

-41 KQPNLNVD
+41 KETKPANIN
-49 FDDGEGNANPKPA
+49 FDDGEGDANPKPI
-62 NPMGSVSSTV
+62 NPAGNVVSTV
-72 NNVKPSAPTNT
+72 NMVKPSAPTNT
-83 LNTGT
+83 N
-88 STPNNNSSNSSTTTT
+88 STPSNNI
-103 APTAS
+103 
-108 TTNNP
+108 
-113 ANPANVNNNPGKRPV
+113 ANPANQMNNNPNKRAV

-142 EYMDIMDYKTNKRL
+142 EYMDITDYKTNTRL
-156 YALDE
+156 YNLDE
-161 DEQNTVLLSLTNKI
+161 AEQNTVLLSLTNKL
-175 YQMIVAKIDDIE
+175 YQMIVAKIDDVE

-203 YQQLKDCAKTLT
+203 YNQLKECAKTLT
-215 AIFEQYKED
+215 SIFEQYKED
-224 TTPVRVI
+224 TAPIKVI
-231 ENAIANLEDNADVFT
+231 ENAIDNLEDNSDVFV
-246 QSYMAKIDFGI
+246 QSYMAKVDFGI
-257 MLYESVT
+257 MIYESVT
-264 LAVIGSISYM
+264 LAVIGSLSYM

-309 NLVKFNESCRTND
+309 NLVKFNEACRTND
-322 VENALRPLIKNRTQN
+322 IENALRPLIKNRTQN
-337 LFGVGGFV
+337 LFGVGGLV
-345 LVKGILIAIPLIL
+345 LVKGLLIAVPVII
-358 ALIPLIKDLVYYFFA
+358 ALIPLVKDLVYYFFA

-387 LLEMNAAE
+387 LLEMNANE

-407 KKSVIR
+407 RKSVIR

-447 NKKYRIDDVETNPAE
+447 NKKYRIDDVETNPADA
-462 VSDGPLF
+462 SDGPLF

>member
-1 MIKFKPGVGL
+1 MITYQAGIRPFN
-11 FTEDDMSSTVNTQ
+11 EDDMSSTVNTP

-29 PRANG
+29 PRSNG

-41 KQPNLNVD
+41 KETKPANIN
-49 FDDGEGNANPKPA
+49 FDDGEGDANPKPI
-62 NPMGSVSSTV
+62 NPAGNVASTV
-72 NNVKPSAPTNT
+72 NMVKPSAPTNT
-83 LNTGT
+83 NNTP
-88 STPNNNSSNSSTTTT
+88 SNNI
-103 APTAS
+103 
-108 TTNNP
+108 
-113 ANPANVNNNPGKRPV
+113 ANPANQMNNNPNKRAV

-142 EYMDIMDYKTNKRL
+142 EYMDITDYKTNTRL
-156 YALDE
+156 YNLDE
-161 DEQNTVLLSLTNKI
+161 AEQNTVLLSLTNKL
-175 YQMIVAKIDDIE
+175 YQMIVAKIDDVE

-203 YQQLKDCAKTLT
+203 YNQLKECAKTLT
-215 AIFEQYKED
+215 SIFEQYKED
-224 TTPVRVI
+224 TAPIKVI
-231 ENAIANLEDNADVFT
+231 ENAIDNLEDNSDVFV
-246 QSYMAKIDFGI
+246 QSYMAKVDFGI
-257 MLYESVT
+257 MIYESVT
-264 LAVIGSISYM
+264 LAVIGSLSYM

-309 NLVKFNESCRTND
+309 NLVKFNEACRTND
-322 VENALRPLIKNRTQN
+322 IENAIRPLIKNRTQN
-337 LFGVGGFV
+337 LFGVGGLV
-345 LVKGILIAIPLIL
+345 LVKGLLIAVPVII
-358 ALIPLIKDLVYYFFA
+358 ALIPLVKDLVYYFFA

-387 LLEMNAAE
+387 LLEMNANE

-407 KKSVIR
+407 RKSVIR

-447 NKKYRIDDVETNPAE
+447 NKKYRIDDVETNPADA
-462 VSDGPLF
+462 SDGPLF

>member
-1 MIKFKPGVGL
+1 MITYQAGIRPFN
-11 FTEDDMSSTVNTQ
+11 EDDMSSTVNTP

-29 PRANG
+29 PRSNG

-41 KQPNLNVD
+41 KETKPANIN
-49 FDDGEGNANPKPA
+49 FDDGEGDANPKPI
-62 NPMGSVSSTV
+62 NPAGNVASTV
-72 NNVKPSAPTNT
+72 NMVKPSAPTNT
-83 LNTGT
+83 NNTP
-88 STPNNNSSNSSTTTT
+88 SNNI
-103 APTAS
+103 
-108 TTNNP
+108 
-113 ANPANVNNNPGKRPV
+113 ANPANQMNNNPNKRAV

-142 EYMDIMDYKTNKRL
+142 EYMDITDYKTNTRL
-156 YALDE
+156 YNLDE
-161 DEQNTVLLSLTNKI
+161 AEQNTVLLSLTNKL
-175 YQMIVAKIDDIE
+175 YQMIVAKIDDVE

-203 YQQLKDCAKTLT
+203 YNQLKECAKTLT
-215 AIFEQYKED
+215 SIFEQYKED
-224 TTPVRVI
+224 TAPIKVI
-231 ENAIANLEDNADVFT
+231 ENAIDNLEDSSDVFV
-246 QSYMAKIDFGI
+246 QSYMAKVDFGI
-257 MLYESVT
+257 MIYESVT
-264 LAVIGSISYM
+264 LAVIGSLSYM

-309 NLVKFNESCRTND
+309 NLVKFNEACRTND
-322 VENALRPLIKNRTQN
+322 IENALRPLIKNRTQN
-337 LFGVGGFV
+337 LFGVGGLV
-345 LVKGILIAIPLIL
+345 LVKGILIAIPVII
-358 ALIPLIKDLVYYFFA
+358 ALIPLVKDLVYYFFA

-387 LLEMNAAE
+387 LLEMNANE

-407 KKSVIR
+407 RKSVIR

-447 NKKYRIDDVETNPAE
+447 NKKYRIDDVETNPADA
-462 VSDGPLF
+462 SDGPLF

>member
-1 MIKFKPGVGL
+1 MITYQAGIRPFN
-11 FTEDDMSSTVNTQ
+11 EDDMSSTVNTP

-29 PRANG
+29 PRSNG

-41 KQPNLNVD
+41 KETKPANIN
-49 FDDGEGNANPKPA
+49 FDDDEGDANPKPI
-62 NPMGSVSSTV
+62 NPAGNVASTV
-72 NNVKPSAPTNT
+72 NMVKPSAPTNT
-83 LNTGT
+83 NT
-88 STPNNNSSNSSTTTT
+88 TPSNNI
-103 APTAS
+103 
-108 TTNNP
+108 
-113 ANPANVNNNPGKRPV
+113 ANPANQMNNNPNKRAV

-142 EYMDIMDYKTNKRL
+142 EYMDITDYKTNTRL
-156 YALDE
+156 YNLDE
-161 DEQNTVLLSLTNKI
+161 AEQNTVLLSLTNKL
-175 YQMIVAKIDDIE
+175 YQMIVAKIDDVE

-203 YQQLKDCAKTLT
+203 YNQLKECAKTLT
-215 AIFEQYKED
+215 SIFEQYKED
-224 TTPVRVI
+224 TAPIKVI
-231 ENAIANLEDNADVFT
+231 ENAIDNLEDNSDVFV
-246 QSYMAKIDFGI
+246 QSYMAKVDFGI
-257 MLYESVT
+257 MIYESVT
-264 LAVIGSISYM
+264 LAVIGSLSYM

-309 NLVKFNESCRTND
+309 NLVKFNEACRTND
-322 VENALRPLIKNRTQN
+322 IENALRPLIKNRTQN
-337 LFGVGGFV
+337 LFGVGGLV
-345 LVKGILIAIPLIL
+345 LVKGLLIAVPVII
-358 ALIPLIKDLVYYFFA
+358 ALIPLVKDLVYYFFA

-387 LLEMNAAE
+387 LLEMNANE

-407 KKSVIR
+407 RKSVIR

-447 NKKYRIDDVETNPAE
+447 NKKYRIDDVETNPADA
-462 VSDGPLF
+462 SDGPLF

>member
-1 MIKFKPGVGL
+1 MITYQAGIRPFN
-11 FTEDDMSSTVNTQ
+11 EDDMSSTVNTP

-29 PRANG
+29 PRSNG

-41 KQPNLNVD
+41 KETKPANIN
-49 FDDGEGNANPKPA
+49 FDDGEGDANPKPI
-62 NPMGSVSSTV
+62 NPAGNVASTV
-72 NNVKPSAPTNT
+72 NMVKPSAPTNT
-83 LNTGT
+83 NNTP
-88 STPNNNSSNSSTTTT
+88 SNNI
-103 APTAS
+103 
-108 TTNNP
+108 
-113 ANPANVNNNPGKRPV
+113 ANPANQMNNNPNKRAV

-142 EYMDIMDYKTNKRL
+142 EYMDITDYKTNTRL
-156 YALDE
+156 YNLDE
-161 DEQNTVLLSLTNKI
+161 AEQNTVLLSLTNKL
-175 YQMIVAKIDDIE
+175 YQMIVAKIDDVE

-203 YQQLKDCAKTLT
+203 YNQLKECAKTLT
-215 AIFEQYKED
+215 SIFEQYKED
-224 TTPVRVI
+224 TAPIKVI
-231 ENAIANLEDNADVFT
+231 QNAIDNLEDNSDVFV
-246 QSYMAKIDFGI
+246 QSYMAKVDFGI
-257 MLYESVT
+257 MIYESVT
-264 LAVIGSISYM
+264 LAVIGSLSYM

-309 NLVKFNESCRTND
+309 NLVKFNEACRTND
-322 VENALRPLIKNRTQN
+322 IENALRPLIKNRTQN
-337 LFGVGGFV
+337 LFGVGGLV
-345 LVKGILIAIPLIL
+345 LVKGLLIAVPVII
-358 ALIPLIKDLVYYFFA
+358 ALIPLVKDLVYYFFA

-387 LLEMNAAE
+387 LLEMNANE

-407 KKSVIR
+407 RKSVIR

-447 NKKYRIDDVETNPAE
+447 NKKYRIDDVETNPADA
-462 VSDGPLF
+462 SDGPLF

>member
-1 MIKFKPGVGL
+1 MITYQAGIRPFN
-11 FTEDDMSSTVNTQ
+11 EDDMSSTVNTP

-29 PRANG
+29 PRSNG

-41 KQPNLNVD
+41 KETKPANIN
-49 FDDGEGNANPKPA
+49 FDDGEGDANPKPI
-62 NPMGSVSSTV
+62 NPAGNVASTV
-72 NNVKPSAPTNT
+72 NMVKPSAPTNT
-83 LNTGT
+83 NNTP
-88 STPNNNSSNSSTTTT
+88 SNNI
-103 APTAS
+103 
-108 TTNNP
+108 
-113 ANPANVNNNPGKRPV
+113 ANPANQMNNNPNKRAV

-142 EYMDIMDYKTNKRL
+142 EYMDITDYKTNTRL
-156 YALDE
+156 YNLDE
-161 DEQNTVLLSLTNKI
+161 AEQNTVLLSLTNKL
-175 YQMIVAKIDDIE
+175 YQMIVAKIDDVE

-203 YQQLKDCAKTLT
+203 YAQLKECAKTLT
-215 AIFEQYKED
+215 DIFEQYKED
-224 TTPVRVI
+224 TTPVKVI
-231 ENAIANLEDNADVFT
+231 ENAIDNLEDNSDVFV
-246 QSYMAKIDFGI
+246 QSYMAKVDFGI

-264 LAVIGSISYM
+264 LAVIGSLSYM

-309 NLVKFNESCRTND
+309 NLVKFNEACRTND
-322 VENALRPLIKNRTQN
+322 VENAIHPLIKNRTQN
-337 LFGVGGFV
+337 LFGVGGLV
-345 LVKGILIAIPLIL
+345 LVKGVLIAVPVII

-387 LLEMNAAE
+387 LLEMNANE

-424 IADKLAVEAKTA
+424 VADKLAVEAKTA

-447 NKKYRIDDVETNPAE
+447 NKKYRIDDVETNPSE

>member
-1 MIKFKPGVGL
+1 MITYQAGIRPFN
-11 FTEDDMSSTVNTQ
+11 EDDMSSTVNTP

-29 PRANG
+29 PRSNG

-41 KQPNLNVD
+41 RETKPANIN
-49 FDDGEGNANPKPA
+49 FDDGEGDANPKPI
-62 NPMGSVSSTV
+62 NPAGNVASTV
-72 NNVKPSAPTNT
+72 NMVKPSAPTNT
-83 LNTGT
+83 NNTP
-88 STPNNNSSNSSTTTT
+88 SNNI
-103 APTAS
+103 
-108 TTNNP
+108 
-113 ANPANVNNNPGKRPV
+113 ANPANQMNNNPNKRAV

-142 EYMDIMDYKTNKRL
+142 EYMDITDYKTNTRL
-156 YALDE
+156 YNLDE
-161 DEQNTVLLSLTNKI
+161 AEQNTVLLSLTNKL
-175 YQMIVAKIDDIE
+175 YQMIVAKIDDVE

-203 YQQLKDCAKTLT
+203 YNQLKECAKTLT
-215 AIFEQYKED
+215 SIFEQYKED
-224 TTPVRVI
+224 TAPIKVI
-231 ENAIANLEDNADVFT
+231 ENAIDNLEDNSDVFV
-246 QSYMAKIDFGI
+246 QSYMAKVDFGI
-257 MLYESVT
+257 MIYESVT
-264 LAVIGSISYM
+264 LAVIGSLSYM

-309 NLVKFNESCRTND
+309 NLVKFNEACRTND
-322 VENALRPLIKNRTQN
+322 IENAIRPLIKNRTQN
-337 LFGVGGFV
+337 LFGVGGLV
-345 LVKGILIAIPLIL
+345 LVKGLLIAVPVII
-358 ALIPLIKDLVYYFFA
+358 ALIPLVKDLVYYFFA

-387 LLEMNAAE
+387 LLEMNANE

-407 KKSVIR
+407 RKSVIR

-447 NKKYRIDDVETNPAE
+447 NKKYRIDDVETNPADA
-462 VSDGPLF
+462 SDGPLF

>member
-1 MIKFKPGVGL
+1 MITYQAGIRPFN
-11 FTEDDMSSTVNTQ
+11 EDDMSSTVNTP

-29 PRANG
+29 TRSNG

-41 KQPNLNVD
+41 KETKPANIN
-49 FDDGEGNANPKPA
+49 FDDGEGDANPKPI
-62 NPMGSVSSTV
+62 NPAGNVASTV
-72 NNVKPSAPTNT
+72 NMVKPSAPTNT
-83 LNTGT
+83 NNTP
-88 STPNNNSSNSSTTTT
+88 SNNI
-103 APTAS
+103 
-108 TTNNP
+108 
-113 ANPANVNNNPGKRPV
+113 ANPANQMNNNPNKRAV

-142 EYMDIMDYKTNKRL
+142 EYMDITDYKTNTRL
-156 YALDE
+156 YNLDE
-161 DEQNTVLLSLTNKI
+161 AEQNTVLLSLTNKL

-203 YQQLKDCAKTLT
+203 YNQLKECAKTLT
-215 AIFEQYKED
+215 SIFEQYKED
-224 TTPVRVI
+224 TAPIKVI
-231 ENAIANLEDNADVFT
+231 ENAIDNLEDNSDVFV
-246 QSYMAKIDFGI
+246 QSYMAKVDFGI
-257 MLYESVT
+257 MIYESVT
-264 LAVIGSISYM
+264 LAVIGSLSYM

-309 NLVKFNESCRTND
+309 NLVKFNEACRTND
-322 VENALRPLIKNRTQN
+322 IENAIRPLIKNRTQN
-337 LFGVGGFV
+337 LFGVGGLV
-345 LVKGILIAIPLIL
+345 LVKGILIAIPVII
-358 ALIPLIKDLVYYFFA
+358 ALIPLVKDLVYYFFA

-387 LLEMNAAE
+387 LLEMNANE

-407 KKSVIR
+407 RKSVIR

-447 NKKYRIDDVETNPAE
+447 NKKYRIDDVETNPADA
-462 VSDGPLF
+462 SDGPLF

>member
-1 MIKFKPGVGL
+1 MITYQAGIRPFN
-11 FTEDDMSSTVNTQ
+11 EDDMSSTVNTP

-29 PRANG
+29 PRSNG

-41 KQPNLNVD
+41 KETKPANIN
-49 FDDGEGNANPKPA
+49 FDDGEGDANPKPI
-62 NPMGSVSSTV
+62 NPAGNVASTV
-72 NNVKPSAPTNT
+72 NMVKPSAPTNT
-83 LNTGT
+83 N
-88 STPNNNSSNSSTTTT
+88 STPSNNI
-103 APTAS
+103 
-108 TTNNP
+108 
-113 ANPANVNNNPGKRPV
+113 ANPANQMNNNPNKRAV

-142 EYMDIMDYKTNKRL
+142 EYMDITDYKTNTRL
-156 YALDE
+156 YNLDE
-161 DEQNTVLLSLTNKI
+161 AEQNTVLLSLTNKL
-175 YQMIVAKIDDIE
+175 YQMIVAKIDDVE

-203 YQQLKDCAKTLT
+203 YNQLKECAKTLT
-215 AIFEQYKED
+215 SIFEQYKED
-224 TTPVRVI
+224 TAPIKVI
-231 ENAIANLEDNADVFT
+231 ENAIDNLEDNSDVFV
-246 QSYMAKIDFGI
+246 QSYMAKVDFGI
-257 MLYESVT
+257 MIYESVT
-264 LAVIGSISYM
+264 LAVIGSLSYM

-309 NLVKFNESCRTND
+309 NLVKFNEACRTND
-322 VENALRPLIKNRTQN
+322 IENAIRPLIKNRTQN
-337 LFGVGGFV
+337 LFGVGGLV
-345 LVKGILIAIPLIL
+345 LVKGLLIAVPVII
-358 ALIPLIKDLVYYFFA
+358 ALIPLVKDLVYYFFA

-387 LLEMNAAE
+387 LLEMNANE

-407 KKSVIR
+407 RKSVIR

-447 NKKYRIDDVETNPAE
+447 NKKYRIDDVETNPSE

>member
-1 MIKFKPGVGL
+1 MITYQAGIRPFN
-11 FTEDDMSSTVNTQ
+11 EDDMSSTVNTP

-29 PRANG
+29 PRSNG

-41 KQPNLNVD
+41 KETKPANIN
-49 FDDGEGNANPKPA
+49 FDDGEGDANPKPI
-62 NPMGSVSSTV
+62 NPAGNVASTV
-72 NNVKPSAPTNT
+72 NMVKPSAPTNT
-83 LNTGT
+83 NT
-88 STPNNNSSNSSTTTT
+88 TPSNNI
-103 APTAS
+103 
-108 TTNNP
+108 
-113 ANPANVNNNPGKRPV
+113 ANPANQMNNNPNKRAV

-142 EYMDIMDYKTNKRL
+142 EYMDITDYKTNTRL
-156 YALDE
+156 YNLDE
-161 DEQNTVLLSLTNKI
+161 AEQNTVLLSLTNKL
-175 YQMIVAKIDDIE
+175 YQMIVAKIDDVE

-203 YQQLKDCAKTLT
+203 YNQLKECAKTLT
-215 AIFEQYKED
+215 SIFEQYKED
-224 TTPVRVI
+224 TAPIKVI
-231 ENAIANLEDNADVFT
+231 ENAIDNLEDNSDVFV
-246 QSYMAKIDFGI
+246 QSYMAKVDFGI
-257 MLYESVT
+257 MIYESVT
-264 LAVIGSISYM
+264 LAVIGSLSYM

-309 NLVKFNESCRTND
+309 NLVKFNEACRTND
-322 VENALRPLIKNRTQN
+322 IENALRPLIKNRTQN
-337 LFGVGGFV
+337 LFGVGGLV
-345 LVKGILIAIPLIL
+345 LVKGLLIAVPVII
-358 ALIPLIKDLVYYFFA
+358 ALIPLVKDLVYYFFA

-387 LLEMNAAE
+387 LLEMNANE

-407 KKSVIR
+407 RKSVIR

-447 NKKYRIDDVETNPAE
+447 NKKYRIDDVETNPADA
-462 VSDGPLF
+462 SDGPLF

>member
-1 MIKFKPGVGL
+1 MITYQAGIRPFN
-11 FTEDDMSSTVNTQ
+11 EDDMSSTVNTP

-29 PRANG
+29 PRSNG

-41 KQPNLNVD
+41 KETKPANIN
-49 FDDGEGNANPKPA
+49 FDDGEGDANPKPI
-62 NPMGSVSSTV
+62 NPAGNVASTV
-72 NNVKPSAPTNT
+72 NMVKPSAPTNT
-83 LNTGT
+83 N
-88 STPNNNSSNSSTTTT
+88 STPSNNI
-103 APTAS
+103 
-108 TTNNP
+108 
-113 ANPANVNNNPGKRPV
+113 ANPANQMNNNPNKRAV

-142 EYMDIMDYKTNKRL
+142 EYMDITDYKTNTRL
-156 YALDE
+156 YNLDE
-161 DEQNTVLLSLTNKI
+161 AEQNTVLLSLTNKL
-175 YQMIVAKIDDIE
+175 YQMIVAKIDDVE

-203 YQQLKDCAKTLT
+203 YNQLKECAKTLT
-215 AIFEQYKED
+215 SIFEQYKED
-224 TTPVRVI
+224 TAPVKVI
-231 ENAIANLEDNADVFT
+231 ENAIDNLEDNSDVFV
-246 QSYMAKIDFGI
+246 QAYMAKVDFGI
-257 MLYESVT
+257 MIYESVT
-264 LAVIGSISYM
+264 LAVIGSLSYM

-309 NLVKFNESCRTND
+309 NLVKFNEACRTND
-322 VENALRPLIKNRTQN
+322 IENAIRPLIKNRTQN
-337 LFGVGGFV
+337 LFGVGGLV
-345 LVKGILIAIPLIL
+345 LVKGLLIAVPVII
-358 ALIPLIKDLVYYFFA
+358 ALIPLVKDLVYYFFA

-387 LLEMNAAE
+387 LLEMNANE

-407 KKSVIR
+407 RKSVIR

-447 NKKYRIDDVETNPAE
+447 NKKYRIDDVETNPADA
-462 VSDGPLF
+462 SDGPLF

>member
-1 MIKFKPGVGL
+1 MITYQAGIRPFN
-11 FTEDDMSSTVNTQ
+11 EDDMSSTVNTP

-29 PRANG
+29 PRSNG

-41 KQPNLNVD
+41 KETKPANIN
-49 FDDGEGNANPKPA
+49 FDDGEGDANPKPI
-62 NPMGSVSSTV
+62 NPAGNVASTV
-72 NNVKPSAPTNT
+72 NMVKPSAPTNT
-83 LNTGT
+83 NNTP
-88 STPNNNSSNSSTTTT
+88 SNNI
-103 APTAS
+103 
-108 TTNNP
+108 
-113 ANPANVNNNPGKRPV
+113 ANPANQMNNNPNKRAV

-142 EYMDIMDYKTNKRL
+142 EYMDITDYKTNTRL
-156 YALDE
+156 YNLDE
-161 DEQNTVLLSLTNKI
+161 AEQNTVLLSLTNKL
-175 YQMIVAKIDDIE
+175 YQMIVAKIDDVE

-203 YQQLKDCAKTLT
+203 YNQLKECAKTLT
-215 AIFEQYKED
+215 SIFEQYKED
-224 TTPVRVI
+224 TAPIKVI
-231 ENAIANLEDNADVFT
+231 ENAIDNLEDNSDIFV
-246 QSYMAKIDFGI
+246 QSYMAKVDFGI
-257 MLYESVT
+257 MIYESVT
-264 LAVIGSISYM
+264 LAVIGSLSYM

-309 NLVKFNESCRTND
+309 NLVKFNEACRTND
-322 VENALRPLIKNRTQN
+322 IENALRPLIKNRTQN
-337 LFGVGGFV
+337 LFGVGGLV
-345 LVKGILIAIPLIL
+345 LVKGLLIAVPVII
-358 ALIPLIKDLVYYFFA
+358 ALIPLVKDLVYYFFA

-387 LLEMNAAE
+387 LLEMNANE

-407 KKSVIR
+407 RKSVIR

-447 NKKYRIDDVETNPAE
+447 NKKYRIDDVETNPADA
-462 VSDGPLF
+462 SDGPLF